1 MDDFSEGEF
10 APLCVPVA
18 LWPAGAQSERGAPP
32 YVRLATGISP
42 LGVRLRS
49 ALPEELLGVPLRL
62 RIDLPPPLPYMPDAA
77 TDGDGGWQ
85 GELVLRALPKEVVVR
100 DEAGER
106 AELRQLALHQLSKS
120 QRELIERYASLRLL
134 SDE

>member
-1 MDDFSEGEF
+1 M
-10 APLCVPVA
+10 
-18 LWPAGAQSERGAPP
+18 
-32 YVRLATGISP
+32 
-42 LGVRLRS
+42 RS
-49 ALPEELLGVPLRL
+49 ALPEELLGVPLKL
-62 RIDLPPPLPYMPDAA
+62 RIDLPPPLPYMPEAGSSGED
-77 TDGDGGWQ
+77 GWQ